1 MMYKTELHAHSAECS
16 ECALFSAERVTE
28 EYIKAG
34 YTTLV
39 LTNHFKRYETE
50 RLGSYERC
58 AEMVFESAERAR
70 RAAAGRLNVLGAV
83 EIGLNTPRCDYL
95 VYGATLDFLL
105 EDKDIYSESVE
116 ELYRR
121 TTEVGAILIQAHP
134 FRDIG
139 VPANPEFLDGYEIR
153 NGSNRP
159 RLNNM
164 AKALWRDNIE
174 AAPIATSGTDYHGD
188 FTPINSG
195 IVTEEP
201 IVTMEQLK
209 AVLRS
214 GNYTLI
220 GGEK

>member
-1 MMYKTELHAHSAECS
+1 MGYKTELHAHSAECS
-16 ECALFSAERVTE
+16 ECACYPAEKVVE

-50 RLGSYERC
+50 RIGSYERC
-58 AEMVFESAERAR
+58 AELVFKSAERAK
-70 RAAAGRLNVLGAV
+70 RAAAGRLNVLAAV
-83 EIGLNTPRCDYL
+83 EIGLDKPRNDYL

-105 EDKDIYSESVE
+105 EDMDVYSETVE

-121 TTEVGAILIQAHP
+121 TTELGAVLIQAHP

-139 VPANPEFLDGYEIR
+139 IPASPEFLDGYEIR
-153 NGSNRP
+153 NGSNKP
-159 RLNNM
+159 VLNDM
-164 AKALWRDNIE
+164 AKTLWRENIDK
-174 AAPIATSGTDYHGD
+174 APIATCGTDYHGD

-195 IVTEEP
+195 IITTEP
-201 IVTMEQLK
+201 IVTIEQLK
-209 AVLRS
+209 DVLRS